1 MGVIILAI
9 LTIWTHEVSPPGTEK
24 PPSAVTRSFKIA
36 QILGWPLGKVGVG
49 IPARTTAAQS
59 ENPPSSAAHLHRA
72 PELGHIFLKLPPAA
86 STIPLD
92 VFSAALLRV
101 STACRPKSGS
111 PLPSYIVLGQLG
123 FSILH
128 HKSPKNKL
136 CKDKLPSGGGGADRS
151 APGSRGGCEHWPG
164 TVYLQPD
171 FRPAPPPPTT
181 QQCCPWKQRRAY
193 L

>member
-136 CKDKLPSGGGGADRS
+136 CKDKLPSGGG
-151 APGSRGGCEHWPG
+151 
-164 TVYLQPD
+164 
-171 FRPAPPPPTT
+171 
-181 QQCCPWKQRRAY
+181 RRQECSGEQGR